1 MTSQASIDEAR
12 RLSWREYGLVLL
24 FALALFLPGFSSI
37 PPVDRDEGRY
47 VTASTQ
53 MLASGDFVDIRYQE
67 GPRYLQP
74 AGIYWLQTLPTALFS
89 DPEQRE
95 VWTYRVPS
103 LLSAVTA
110 ALLTAFIGALL
121 FGRRVGIAAGAL
133 MAACLSLGFESRIAK
148 IDATLLAAITT
159 AQITLLLIY
168 LDRTSRPKLTAA
180 LFWGMLGVGLM
191 LKGPVILIV
200 AFSTIAA
207 LCVWDRKVGWLK
219 RLHAGWG
226 VLITLAI
233 ALPWFVAI
241 AYVSD
246 GAFYARSLGKNFAGK
261 IGTSEQAHSGPIGYH
276 LMSFVAMFWP
286 GSLFAGLAVPFAW
299 RERVRP
305 EVRFL
310 ICWIV
315 PTWIVFELVAT
326 KLPHYVLPT
335 YPAIACL
342 AAAALFAAPQSLR
355 LPWKIAGWVWA
366 GLWTLVGLVLASLGA
381 LFGTAV
387 DLDLFDAEIDTAAD
401 APRILSA
408 AASDLTAHGDPVLIA
423 ATLGAA
429 ALIGMTLVF
438 AARRR
443 PERALV
449 AALTAGAVVWI
460 FTFGRALPQAEG
472 FWLSPRIAE
481 TVQRVRPCPTG
492 ELITTPYHEPSLVF
506 LYGPYRTRLA
516 LEEDA
521 ARRLAASPACSVAV
535 IGAKQQPRFLAD
547 AAALGMPVRAV
558 ARLNGRN
565 YSDNELYDLTFFVA
579 ERRPVTERD
588 RGDRL
593 ESERTAVTPRP

>member
-1 MTSQASIDEAR
+1 MTALAAPDDR
-12 RLSWREYGLVLL
+12 RLSVREYLLLAL
-24 FALALFLPGFSSI
+24 FALAIFLPGLHFI

-74 AGIYWLQTLPTALFS
+74 AGIYWLQTIPTALFS
-89 DPEQRE
+89 DPADRE

-103 LLSAVTA
+103 LLSAIA
-110 ALLTAFIGALL
+110 AVLMTGFIGSLL
-121 FGRRVGIAAGAL
+121 FGRRAGIAAGAL
-133 MAACLSLGFESRIAK
+133 LAACFSLNFEARIAK
-148 IDATLLAAITT
+148 IDATLLAAITA
-159 AQITLLLIY
+159 AQLALLLIY
-168 LDRTSRPKLTAA
+168 LDRATRPKAIAA
-180 LFWGMLGVGLM
+180 LFWAMLGVGLM

-200 AFSTIAA
+200 TLSTIAV

-219 RLHAGWG
+219 RLHALWG
-226 VLITLAI
+226 LPLMLAI
-233 ALPWFVAI
+233 ALPWFIAI

-261 IGTSEQAHSGPIGYH
+261 IGTSEQSHSGPIGYH
-276 LMSFVAMFWP
+276 LMSFVVMFWP

-310 ICWIV
+310 IAWIV

-342 AAAALFAAPQSLR
+342 AAAALFAGPQGLR
-355 LPWKIAGWVWA
+355 LPWKVAGWVWA
-366 GLWTLVGLVLASLGA
+366 AIWALAGLLLTTLGVL
-381 LFGTAV
+381 FKTAV
-387 DLDLFDAEIDTAAD
+387 DLDFFDAEIETAAD
-401 APRILSA
+401 ASRILSA
-408 AASDLTAHGDPVLIA
+408 AATELATHGDAVLIA
-423 ATLGAA
+423 AALGGAV
-429 ALIGMTLVF
+429 LVGMTLAF
-438 AARRR
+438 AALRR

-449 AALTAGAVVWI
+449 SALTAGAVVWI
-460 FTFGRALPQAEG
+460 FTFGRALPGAEA

-481 TVQRVRPCPTG
+481 TAERVRPCPTG

-506 LYGPYRTRLA
+506 LYGFDRTRLA

-521 ARRLAASPACSVAV
+521 ASRLARAPACSVAV
-535 IGAKQQPRFLAD
+535 IGAKQEPRFLAD
-547 AAALGMPVRAV
+547 AARLGLAVRPA
-558 ARLNGRN
+558 AELKGRN
-565 YSDNELYDLTFFVA
+565 YSDNEVYDLTFYVLGPPA
-579 ERRPVTERD
+579 AAN
-588 RGDRL
+588 GG
-593 ESERTAVTPRP
+593 S